1 MIYTLKVHSP
11 ASHWIGYE
19 LIAGIGSGACVQLPF
34 IAIQVVLSKKDMP
47 IGNAVGIF
55 FNSLGGAISISIAQN
70 IFSNTLIKEIP
81 KYTTGVNPQILMMAG
96 ATHVR
101 EVTPPG
107 QLEGVL
113 FAYNKAVTSSYILAI
128 ACGGLAFCSSWM
140 FEWKSV
146 KGKKL
151 DIGGGA

>member
-1 MIYTLKVHSP
+1 M
-11 ASHWIGYE
+11 
-19 LIAGIGSGACVQLPF
+19 QLPF

-81 KYTTGVNPQILMMAG
+81 KQTKGVNPALVMAAG
-96 ATHVR
+96 ATHVHSVVSP
-101 EVTPPG
+101 E
-107 QLEGVL
+107 QLPGVL
-113 FAYNKAVTSSYILAI
+113 VAYNKAVTSSFVLAI
-128 ACGGLAFCSSWM
+128 ACGGLAFCVSWM

-151 DIGGGA
+151 DIAGGA

>member
-1 MIYTLKVHSP
+1 MIYSWKVHSG
-11 ASHWIGYE
+11 AAHWIGYQ

-34 IAIQVVLSKKDMP
+34 IAIQVVLNKRDMP

-70 IFSNTLIKEIP
+70 IFSNTLIKQIP
-81 KYTTGVNPQILMMAG
+81 KHTTGVNPLIVMMAG

-101 EVTPPG
+101 EVVPKD

-113 FAYNKAVTSSYILAI
+113 FAYNKAVTNSFILSI
-128 ACGGLAFCSSWM
+128 ACGGLAFAVSWM

-151 DIGGGA
+151 EIGGGA

>member
-1 MIYTLKVHSP
+1 LKVDSSP
-11 ASHWIGYE
+11 AKWIGYQ

-34 IAIQVVLSKKDMP
+34 IAIQVVLSRKDMP

-70 IFSNTLIKEIP
+70 IFSNTLIKQLPIHAP
-81 KYTTGVNPQILMMAG
+81 GVSPLLVMMAG

-101 EVTPPG
+101 EVVPRES
-107 QLEGVL
+107 LDGVL
-113 FAYNKAVTSSYILAI
+113 VAYNMACTHAYILSI
-128 ACGGLAFCSSWM
+128 ACGGLAFAVSWL

-146 KGKKL
+146 KGTKL
-151 DIGGGA
+151 EMGGAA

>member
-1 MIYTLKVHSP
+1 MLYTLKVNSS
-11 ASHWIGYE
+11 ASHWIGYQ

-70 IFSNTLIKEIP
+70 IFSNTLIKQIP
-81 KYTTGVNPQILMMAG
+81 KLAPRVNPQMVIAAG

-101 EVTPPG
+101 EVVPKESLP
-107 QLEGVL
+107 GVL
-113 FAYNKAVTSSYILAI
+113 EAYNRAVTSSFILAI
-128 ACGGLAFCSSWM
+128 ACGGLAFCVSWL

-151 DIGGGA
+151 EIGGA